1 MRSPMTTVVIALV
14 ALLIA
19 TLVGDTRAEQAL
31 TVEQVVALALEANPQ
46 VRAARARWYSAGH
59 SINQNYAPAD
69 PILSYGNFDS
79 PTDGIDHASSH
90 SLQVSQALQFP
101 GKALLQAESA
111 KRTAA
116 IARLTYEA
124 ALRDIRAQAETG
136 YYQILLDGALA
147 DLTAENVASLRRVL
161 EVTEVAYSSSS
172 VTQAD
177 FIGAEFELAAAE
189 QQERQFRT
197 AEANDETALN
207 QLLNRSPNQPLPLDR
222 RLEFSPL
229 EARLDTLVD
238 QATRLRQEILQAAL
252 AERNS
257 ATALTL
263 AKLEYAPDYSVT
275 YIFNHYLIS
284 SAAPAPN
291 ITQTHGFSIAFNA
304 PLFFWLKQNEDVTR
318 AGYDLEAAREDLS
331 SIKNQTAAQVTTLYR
346 QAQLSYSTAVLYRNS
361 LIPLARQWFEVAL
374 VGYQGSK
381 IDFVTLATT
390 LRQSNDARV
399 VYLQAANQFLAQRIA
414 LEQAIGGPIPR

>member
-1 MRSPMTTVVIALV
+1 MTTVVIALV

>member
-1 MRSPMTTVVIALV
+1 MTSAAIA
-14 ALLIA
+14 AAAAILLAILA
-19 TLVGDTRAEQAL
+19 RDIRAEQTL
-31 TVEQVVALALEANPQ
+31 TADQVIALALEANPQ
-46 VRAARARWYSAGH
+46 VRAARARWYSANH

-90 SLQVSQALQFP
+90 SLQVSQSLQFP
-101 GKALLQAESA
+101 GKALLQADTA

-124 ALRDIRAQAETG
+124 AQRDIRAQAETAF
-136 YYQILLDGALA
+136 YQILLDSALA
-147 DLTAENVASLRRVL
+147 DLAAEMVGSLRRVL
-161 EVTEVAYSSSS
+161 EVTEVAYSASTA
-172 VTQAD
+172 TQAD
-177 FIGAEFELAAAE
+177 VIGAQFDFSAAG
-189 QQERQFRT
+189 QQERQIRVSV
-197 AEANDETALN
+197 ANDETALN
-207 QLLNRSPNQPLPLDR
+207 QLLNRSPNQPLLLDR

-263 AKLEYAPDYSVT
+263 AKLEYAPDYTLT

-318 AGYDLEAAREDLS
+318 ASYDLEAAREDLS

-381 IDFVTLATT
+381 IDFVTLVTT

-399 VYLQAANQFLAQRIA
+399 AYLQAANQFLAQRIA